1 MLPVPKKPSHKPPQ
15 QARSRESLRR
25 MLDATENVLEKYG
38 AEGLTLAR
46 VAKEAKLSA
55 ANVYRRFRDKD
66 ALIAAVFNRFGD
78 MNAAEL
84 EQLETQVDPETIRK
98 IGIRQFTRNWVAGMI
113 QGFRYRTGLVRA
125 AVLYSQSH
133 PNALHVKRKS
143 EIETMLFRRHVQ
155 NYMLWRDEIR
165 HPDPEYAVSYAIISV
180 ALTLRELII
189 FDNAAMFSKL
199 VPMDDDHL
207 REELPRAFLRYLGV
221 EP

>member
-1 MLPVPKKPSHKPPQ
+1 MPKKPAVNPPQ

-25 MLDATENVLEKYG
+25 MLDATENVLEKHG
-38 AEGLTLAR
+38 AEGLTIAR
-46 VAKEAKLSA
+46 VAREAKLSA

-66 ALIAAVFNRFGD
+66 ALIAGVFNRFGD

-98 IGIRQFTRNWVAGMI
+98 NGIRQFTQNWIHGMI
-113 QGFRYRTGLVRA
+113 QGFRHRTGLIRA
-125 AVLYSQSH
+125 AVLYAQSH
-133 PNALHVKRKS
+133 PHVPFVKRKS
-143 EIETMLFRRHVQ
+143 EIETMLFRRQVRY
-155 NYMLWRDEIR
+155 YMLWRDEIR

-189 FDNAAMFSKL
+189 FGHADMFSKL